1 MALSIKWDCTYKCN
15 LFCSYCINGDL
26 LGNFD
31 NEIDANRLDV
41 ILRDIESHYEVSS
54 MHLLGG
60 EPTTRKDF
68 FEILQVLEMHKISFG
83 FNTNAIKLND
93 NFISNLMNFNFL
105 HDVTIS
111 LDGPNSQVND
121 SIRGR
126 NVFNKIIAA
135 VKILNKAKAKNNKNI
150 LLVINTVLSKDNS
163 HLINEIIDLSL
174 ELKANQLNFLQ
185 LIESGNAKGNGKS
198 LSQEEIFTAIN
209 VIADRYPDLKDK
221 LSIVPKFVMPLA
233 YDYSKIVLNKDF
245 PKVRHGC
252 GAGINF
258 AFLDNRGRL
267 FACDRLYVGEIDK
280 CSFEISPEN
289 HFDAVWDRQEN
300 GLPFAIMESD
310 AYMNLEPC
318 KDCGYFKSECFPCPL
333 SCKGVHRVIECE
345 RYLNGINAKKYNN
358 IYWNAICR
366 IANPESNVYII
377 VNTKNL
383 ATIKLNSMSY
393 KIFNILKKSKTSSN
407 NEILHISRELNVC
420 VNEIYKLIDYLEEKG
435 FIKTGQEVFMR
446 CDDELLAE
454 AA

>member
-135 VKILNKAKAKNNKNI
+135 VKILNKAKAKKHQPQRPKP
-150 LLVINTVLSKDNS
+150 LLT
-163 HLINEIIDLSL
+163 H
-174 ELKANQLNFLQ
+174 NQ
-185 LIESGNAKGNGKS
+185 
-198 LSQEEIFTAIN
+198 
-209 VIADRYPDLKDK
+209 VDRSPRQ
-221 LSIVPKFVMPLA
+221 
-233 YDYSKIVLNKDF
+233 
-245 PKVRHGC
+245 VR
-252 GAGINF
+252 
-258 AFLDNRGRL
+258 
-267 FACDRLYVGEIDK
+267 
-280 CSFEISPEN
+280 
-289 HFDAVWDRQEN
+289 
-300 GLPFAIMESD
+300 
-310 AYMNLEPC
+310 
-318 KDCGYFKSECFPCPL
+318 
-333 SCKGVHRVIECE
+333 
-345 RYLNGINAKKYNN
+345 
-358 IYWNAICR
+358 
-366 IANPESNVYII
+366 
-377 VNTKNL
+377 
-383 ATIKLNSMSY
+383 
-393 KIFNILKKSKTSSN
+393 
-407 NEILHISRELNVC
+407 
-420 VNEIYKLIDYLEEKG
+420 
-435 FIKTGQEVFMR
+435 
-446 CDDELLAE
+446 
-454 AA
+454 

>member
-1 MALSIKWDCTYKCN
+1 M
-15 LFCSYCINGDL
+15 

-185 LIESGNAKGNGKS
+185 LIESG
-198 LSQEEIFTAIN
+198 
-209 VIADRYPDLKDK
+209 
-221 LSIVPKFVMPLA
+221 
-233 YDYSKIVLNKDF
+233 
-245 PKVRHGC
+245 
-252 GAGINF
+252 
-258 AFLDNRGRL
+258 
-267 FACDRLYVGEIDK
+267 
-280 CSFEISPEN
+280 
-289 HFDAVWDRQEN
+289 
-300 GLPFAIMESD
+300 
-310 AYMNLEPC
+310 
-318 KDCGYFKSECFPCPL
+318 
-333 SCKGVHRVIECE
+333 
-345 RYLNGINAKKYNN
+345 
-358 IYWNAICR
+358 
-366 IANPESNVYII
+366 
-377 VNTKNL
+377 
-383 ATIKLNSMSY
+383 TI
-393 KIFNILKKSKTSSN
+393 
-407 NEILHISRELNVC
+407 
-420 VNEIYKLIDYLEEKG
+420 
-435 FIKTGQEVFMR
+435 
-446 CDDELLAE
+446 
-454 AA
+454 